1 MARRESA
8 PGREVV
14 MKVVEAIAKAMKAE
28 GVDVLFAYPVNPLIE
43 AAAAEDIRTVIVRQ
57 ERVGLHMADA
67 YSRLS
72 SGDKLGVFC
81 MQHGP
86 GAENAFGGVAQ
97 AYSES
102 VPLLVI
108 PAGYPRR
115 LAHYYPNFNSTL
127 NMQHITKWAEPITM
141 GRAAPEV
148 LRRAFFQLRNGRPGP
163 VLIEVPVDVF
173 GEDVPDD
180 WVYTPS
186 FRAKTAPDPAALAEA
201 SRVLAA
207 AENPVIYAGQG
218 VHYARAWDELRAL
231 AEEWNI
237 PVTSSIEGK
246 SAFPENHPL
255 SLGSG
260 GRANPRP
267 VKAFLNDADV
277 ILGVGCSF
285 ALTAFGVQMPRGKTI
300 IHATLDPM
308 DLNKDVPAQYGLIG
322 DAKLTLAGLRQAMS
336 GLDHARAEQRRHVP
350 ARISELREQ
359 WLAEW
364 LPKLTSNESPINP
377 YRVLWELNQLVDKTK
392 TVITHDAGS
401 PRDQIT
407 PFWEAISP
415 LSYIGWGKTT
425 QLGYG
430 LGLAMGAKIAAPDK
444 LCINV
449 WGDAAIGFTGMD
461 FETAV
466 RERIPI
472 LSILFNNFSMAIE
485 IPIMPVSQQKY
496 GATDIS
502 GHYADM
508 AKAFGGYGERV
519 TDPNEIVA
527 ALERG
532 IRATENGQPALLEF
546 ITAKEIT
553 ISSE

>member
-1 MARRESA
+1 
-8 PGREVV
+8 
-14 MKVVEAIAKAMKAE
+14 MKVVDGIAHALKRE
-28 GVDVLFAYPVNPLIE
+28 GVEILFAYPVNPIIE
-43 AAAAEDIRTVIVRQ
+43 SCAVADIRTVIVRQ

-72 SGDKLGVFC
+72 SGRKIGVFS

-102 VPLLVI
+102 APILVL

-127 NMQHITKWAEPITM
+127 NMRHVTKWAEPLTM
-141 GRAAPEV
+141 GKALPEV
-148 LRRAFFQLRNGRPGP
+148 MRRAFFQLRNGRPGP
-163 VLIEVPVDVF
+163 VLVELPVDVF
-173 GEDVPDD
+173 GEDVPEG
-180 WVYTPS
+180 WEHEPAFATRS
-186 FRAKTAPDPAALAEA
+186 APDPADVEKAAA
-201 SRVLAA
+201 VLAA

-218 VHYARAWDELRAL
+218 VHYAEAWDELKAL
-231 AEEWNI
+231 AEAWNI
-237 PVTSSIEGK
+237 PVTTSLEGK
-246 SAFPENHPL
+246 SAFPETHPL

-260 GRANPRP
+260 GRANPRA
-267 VKAFLNDADV
+267 VKQFLEEADV

-300 IHATLDPM
+300 IHATLDPL
-308 DLNKDVPAQYGLIG
+308 DLNKDVVAQHALIG
-322 DAKLTLAGLRQAMS
+322 DAKLALAGLNDAMS
-336 GLDHARAEQRRHVP
+336 GHDRGPADARASVGQRI
-350 ARISELREQ
+350 AGIREE

-364 LPKLTSNESPINP
+364 MPKLTSDSTPLNP
-377 YRVLWELNQLVDKTK
+377 YRVLWDLQHTVDMDNTI
-392 TVITHDAGS
+392 ITHDAGS
-401 PRDQIT
+401 PRDQLS
-407 PFWEAISP
+407 PFWSSTTP

-430 LGLAMGAKIAAPDK
+430 LGLAMGAKLAHPDK

-472 LSILFNNFSMAIE
+472 LSILMNNFSMAIE
-485 IPIMPVSQQKY
+485 LPIMKVATEKY
-496 GATDIS
+496 RSTDIS
-502 GHYADM
+502 GNYADM

-519 TDPNEIVA
+519 TEPGEIKA
-527 ALERG
+527 AIQRG
-532 IRATENGQPALLEF
+532 IEATQSGQPALLEF
-546 ITAKEIT
+546 ITDQEIT
-553 ISSE
+553 ISQG